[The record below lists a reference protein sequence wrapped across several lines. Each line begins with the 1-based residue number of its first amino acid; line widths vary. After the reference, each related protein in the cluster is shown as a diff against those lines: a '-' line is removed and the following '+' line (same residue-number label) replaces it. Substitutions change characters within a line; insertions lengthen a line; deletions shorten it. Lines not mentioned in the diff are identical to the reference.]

1 MYAFAAFVAILGTLS
16 LTSAAVLP
24 RDVAK
29 IVTSYSI
36 VVVNPEPTPDS
47 TIVLPTTITAIA
59 NTEPTPDSTISQVIE
74 VTTVFVAPEP
84 SSTAN
89 DTPTPASAVEPEQP
103 TETCHTNLYVHRL
116 TVPSY
121 NNIYL
126 HLISK
131 VVLDDFTIKGAGW
144 DHELLDRP
152 GHPGGGLRHEL
163 GGCGVIT
170 HWSFETQEPSVKNGP
185 WEFIAHGQTGIFQ
198 ALCIEHA
205 MKSAGAPRGHCIGTS

>member
-1 MYAFAAFVAILGTLS
+1 MYAFVAFVAILGTLS

-29 IVTSYSI
+29 TVTSFSI
-36 VVVNPEPTPDS
+36 VVVAPDPTPDS

-74 VTTVFVAPEP
+74 LTTVFVAPEP
-84 SSTAN
+84 SSVSN
-89 DTPTPASAVEPEQP
+89 DKPTPVSAVEPEQP
-103 TETCHTNLYVHRL
+103 TETCHTNF
-116 TVPSY
+116 
-121 NNIYL
+121 
-126 HLISK
+126 K

-144 DHELLDRP
+144 DHELLDRD
-152 GHPGGGLRHEL
+152 GKPGGGLRHEL

-185 WEFIAHGQTGIFQ
+185 WEFIAHGQTGVFQ

-205 MKSAGAPRGHCIGTS
+205 MKSAGAPKGHCIGTS

>member
-1 MYAFAAFVAILGTLS
+1 MYAFVAFVAILGTLS
-16 LTSAAVLP
+16 LTSAGVLP

-29 IVTSYSI
+29 TVTSFSF
-36 VVVNPEPTPDS
+36 VVVAPDPTPDS

-74 VTTVFVAPEP
+74 LTTVFVAPEP
-84 SSTAN
+84 SSVSN
-89 DTPTPASAVEPEQP
+89 DKPTPVSAVEPEQP
-103 TETCHTNLYVHRL
+103 TETCHTNF
-116 TVPSY
+116 Y

-126 HLISK
+126 HLVSK

-144 DHELLDRP
+144 DHELLDRD
-152 GHPGGGLRHEL
+152 GKPGGGLRHEL

-185 WEFIAHGQTGIFQ
+185 WEFIAHGQRGVFQ

-205 MKSAGAPRGHCIGTS
+205 MKSAGAPKGHCIGTS